1 MAAEMRNLQPLPDQ
15 TYSHL
20 HAEPQRA
27 LPREAIDS
35 SLRQQLRQERY
46 DRIAAY
52 AAEMAGTVLDL
63 DPDLESA
70 GIEYLAQTWWT

>member
-1 MAAEMRNLQPLPDQ
+1 MRNFQPLPDQ

-20 HAEPQRA
+20 RAEAQRA
-27 LPREAIDS
+27 LAPEPIDS
-35 SLRQQLRQERY
+35 SLRQQLRQERH
-46 DRIAAY
+46 DRMAAY